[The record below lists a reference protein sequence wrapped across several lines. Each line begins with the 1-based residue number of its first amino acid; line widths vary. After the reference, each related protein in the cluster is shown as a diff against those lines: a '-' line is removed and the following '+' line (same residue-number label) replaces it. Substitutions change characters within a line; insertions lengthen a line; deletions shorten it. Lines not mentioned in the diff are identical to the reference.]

1 MFVSLHNHT
10 QYSILSALST
20 PKDLFNKA
28 KELNQP
34 AIAVTDHGSFAGL
47 WESYKVSKETGVK
60 LIAGVEIYFQ
70 HELGS
75 SEKFKHLILLAKNAV
90 GYKNMLTLNKLA
102 YDQGFTVSK
111 TKKVYPIVTW
121 DLLEKYSEGVICLTA
136 CGSGLISQAIMKKD
150 NTAETYLLKLIDI
163 FGRDN
168 LGLEIQPNN
177 HTQNGNYLR
186 DEVNQNFINRQLI
199 NLGKKHNVRVVAT
212 CNSHYVNKSNHK
224 THDVLLAIGSHQP
237 VYSNF
242 RLKYSVPDFYLKSYD
257 EVKSF
262 FARNYTE
269 EVAEEFCSNSLYFAN
284 LCEDPAWIDP
294 KYSNPSGK
302 ELPEF
307 PVKDEPDYQEF
318 LTWKNSQTPDL
329 QKLEDDKLF
338 LRFHCEQELVKLNL
352 SEDKLPTYKA
362 RLQEEYDVLEY
373 HGFSSYMLIVADF
386 LNWARKQN
394 ISVGPGRGSVGG
406 SLVGYLLDIHQA
418 DPIKYHLIFARF
430 HNKEKTSYPDV
441 DVDLCTTRRG
451 DVINYVKNKYGTD
464 NVANVSNINTITP
477 KVYARDVSRACELG
491 GSKEAA
497 VKLGNDL
504 ADLFHAEDKFT
515 NKDIFEKNAIFK
527 EYAKRYHDLTDHID
541 IGGKYRAWSTH
552 AAGVIIAKR
561 SLVGL
566 VPLRRDKDG
575 VLALEYDK
583 DKAEEN
589 GLVKMDFLGL
599 STLDLVDQVKQLI
612 KEAGK
617 EVPNID
623 FEKPDPKAY
632 ELLTSGETFG
642 VFQLG
647 TSSGTMELCKKIHP
661 NVIEDI
667 SHINALARPSAKDI
681 REKFTQTR
689 DGKLD
694 VVMLHQAL
702 ERAFGATYG
711 FGLYEESLMY
721 LAQDVAGW
729 SLHGADRLRKLTK
742 EKGKNPKKAAAW
754 RLEFIRDAVAN
765 NIDEKIATDIW
776 DEVIEK
782 FAGYGFNKCLGGDTD
797 IATYTKEGRFLKLLN
812 IKDFKGGEFVRSRD
826 ERQQKDIFVEVQK
839 LHKNGDKEMV
849 EITLD
854 SGEKI
859 QCTMDHKFRT
869 KCGQMLSLQQIIKK
883 GLSIVVK
890 SADAKNI

>member
-10 QYSILSALST
+10 QYSILSALSL

-60 LIAGVEIYFQ
+60 LIAGIEIYFQ

-75 SEKFKHLILLAKNAV
+75 SEKFKHLTLLAKNAV
-90 GYKNMLTLNKLA
+90 GYRNLLTLNKFA
-102 YDQGFTVSK
+102 YDQGFKVSK

-121 DLLEKYSEGVICLTA
+121 DLLEKYSEGVICLTG
-136 CGSGLISQAIMKKD
+136 CGSGIIAQAIMKKD
-150 NTAETYLLKLIDI
+150 NTAEGYLSKLINI
-163 FGRDN
+163 YGRDN

-177 HTQNGNYLR
+177 HTHNGNYLK
-186 DEVNQNFINRQLI
+186 DEVNQNFINRQII
-199 NLGKKHNVRVVAT
+199 NLGKTHNVRVVAT
-212 CNSHYVNKSNHK
+212 TNSHYVNKENHA
-224 THDVLLAIGSHQP
+224 THDVLLAIGSRQP
-237 VYSNF
+237 VYSGF
-242 RLKYSVPDFYLKSYD
+242 RPKYSVPEFYVKSYE

-269 EVAEEFCSNSLYFAN
+269 EVAEEFCSNSIYFAN

-318 LTWKNSQTPDL
+318 LTWKSQQTDDL
-329 QKLEDDKLF
+329 QKLDEDKLF
-338 LRFHCEQELVKLNL
+338 LRFHCENELAKLQL
-352 SEDKLPTYKA
+352 PEDKLSVYKN

-386 LNWARKQN
+386 LNWARKN
-394 ISVGPGRGSVGG
+394 DISVGPGRGSVGG
-406 SLVGYLLDIHQA
+406 SLVAYLIDIHQA
-418 DPIKYHLIFARF
+418 DPIKYNLIFARF
-430 HNKEKTSYPDV
+430 HNKEKTSYPDI
-441 DVDLCTTRRG
+441 DNDISPKGRER
-451 DVINYVKNKYGTD
+451 VIQYVKDKYGED
-464 NVANVSNINTITP
+464 CVANVSNINTITP
-477 KVYARDVSRACELG
+477 KVYARDVARACELG

-497 VKLGNDL
+497 VKLGTDL

-515 NKDIFEKNAIFK
+515 NKSVFEKNAIFK
-527 EYAKRYHDLTDHID
+527 EYAKRYNQLTDHID

-552 AAGVIIAKR
+552 AAGVIISQR

-575 VLALEYDK
+575 LLALEYDK

-589 GLVKMDFLGL
+589 GLVKIDFLGL
-599 STLDLVDQVKQLI
+599 STLDLIDQVKQLI

-617 EVPNID
+617 DVPNID
-623 FEKPDPKAY
+623 FEDPDPKAY

-647 TSSGTMELCKKIHP
+647 TSTGTMDLCRKIHP
-661 NVIEDI
+661 NKIEDI

-689 DGKLD
+689 DGNLD
-694 VVMLHQAL
+694 VAMLHPSL

-729 SLHGADRLRKLTK
+729 NLHGADRLRKLTK

-754 RLEFIRDAVAN
+754 RLEFIQGAVAN
-765 NIDEKIATDIW
+765 NIDEAMATLIW
-776 DEVIEK
+776 DDVVEK
-782 FAGYGFNKCLGGDTD
+782 FSGYGFNKCLSGDTD
-797 IATYTKEGRFLKLLN
+797 IATYTKEGRFLRLLN

-826 ERQQKDIFVEVQK
+826 EEQQKDIFVEVQK

-869 KCGQMLSLQQIIKK
+869 KCGQMRSLSDILTEN
-883 GLSIVVK
+883 LSIFVK
-890 SADAKNI
+890 SADAENI